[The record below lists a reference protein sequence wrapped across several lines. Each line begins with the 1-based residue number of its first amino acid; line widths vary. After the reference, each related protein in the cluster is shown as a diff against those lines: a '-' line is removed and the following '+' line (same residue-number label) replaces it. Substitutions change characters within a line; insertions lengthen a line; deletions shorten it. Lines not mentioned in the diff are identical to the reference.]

1 LRNRHHPGIAVSN
14 DNTFSQLSTMSK
26 AKVLARL
33 IHAETI
39 HARDAYTVNSDE
51 ADGIRLR
58 ERNETVHRLSG
69 FLRAVLG
76 EHMSAAHQASMV
88 GRIDLIVAGS
98 QHRRAELARWIA
110 DAANQDAAREGSR
123 L

>member
-1 LRNRHHPGIAVSN
+1 MG
-14 DNTFSQLSTMSK
+14 K

-76 EHMSAAHQASMV
+76 ERMSAPHDASMV
-88 GRIDLIVAGS
+88 GLIEPIASRS
-98 QHRRAELARWIA
+98 QHRREELARWIA
-110 DAANQDAAREGSR
+110 EAASQDSGKA
-123 L
+123 

>member
-1 LRNRHHPGIAVSN
+1 MG
-14 DNTFSQLSTMSK
+14 K

-51 ADGIRLR
+51 GDGIRLR

-69 FLRAVLG
+69 VLKAVLG
-76 EHMSAAHQASMV
+76 EHMSSDHDDYMV
-88 GRIDLIVAGS
+88 GLIELIASRS
-98 QHRRAELARWIA
+98 QHRREELARWIA
-110 DAANQDAAREGSR
+110 EAASQDLGKT
-123 L
+123 